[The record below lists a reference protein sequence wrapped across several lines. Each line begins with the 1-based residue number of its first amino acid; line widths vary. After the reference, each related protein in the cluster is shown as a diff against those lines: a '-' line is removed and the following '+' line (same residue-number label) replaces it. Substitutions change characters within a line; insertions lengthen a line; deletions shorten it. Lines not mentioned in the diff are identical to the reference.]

1 MIPGIWLGS
10 KIKARQ
16 KSILKTMP
24 DALDL
29 LTISVEAGLGF
40 DLALQRV
47 ADKWDND
54 LSREFQRVI
63 SDTRLGTTRREALR
77 AMADRCGV
85 ERLAVHTSELQSRL
99 YILCRPLVEKKKNP
113 TILPPRQTH

>member
-85 ERLAVHTSELQSRL
+85 EDLTNFVQAIIQAEQLGVSIGKILKVQSA
-99 YILCRPLVEKKKNP
+99 
-113 TILPPRQTH
+113 Q